1 MLMHVPDKLKSQ
13 YLGMG
18 RHWRRV
24 TMMVEMNC
32 ATSKTIV
39 AILAFQNHVRRSFAM
54 REMVSNCDTGMIEM
68 TYRCVDR
75 DT

>member
-1 MLMHVPDKLKSQ
+1 
-13 YLGMG
+13 
-18 RHWRRV
+18 
-24 TMMVEMNC
+24 MMVEMNC